1 MSYMEC
7 RHIKSNGCK
16 CEAAALRG
24 MPYCYFHVR
33 LHRTLRNHKA
43 ESASASAALPNAVLD
58 LPAVEDRTAIQLAL
72 TQVLQGMGSRRID
85 PRFGTQL
92 LYGLQIAAQL
102 IDPPRTIKDSEYV
115 QELTTSEEGD
125 ELGPQ
130 QFICGKEEKC
140 DECPYKSECWDDDNP
155 EPAANGDEVNDDDD
169 DDEDEDANDGGHDED
184 EDTAE

>member
-24 MPYCYFHVR
+24 MSYCYFHAR
-33 LHRTLRNHKA
+33 LHRTLRNHKS
-43 ESASASAALPNAVLD
+43 ESASASAAVPNAGLD

-102 IDPPRTIKDSEYV
+102 IDPPRTIDHSEFV
-115 QELTTSEEGD
+115 QELTTSEDGD

-130 QFICGKEEKC
+130 EFICEKGENC
-140 DECPYKSECWDDDNP
+140 DDCPYVEQCTHWVETKD
-155 EPAANGDEVNDDDD
+155 EPAANDEEEDD
-169 DDEDEDANDGGHDED
+169 DDEDEEDED
-184 EDTAE
+184 EGEE

>member
-16 CEAAALRG
+16 CHAAALRG
-24 MPYCYFHVR
+24 MPYCYFHAR
-33 LHRTLRNHKA
+33 LHRALHNQKANSETL
-43 ESASASAALPNAVLD
+43 PPAVPGVELD

-102 IDPPRTIKDSEYV
+102 IDPPRSIAYSEYV
-115 QELTTSEEGD
+115 QDLTTSDDGD
-125 ELGPQ
+125 ELGPLE
-130 QFICGKEEKC
+130 FTCKSDEKC
-140 DECPYKSECWDDDNP
+140 DTCPYVDRCTNEV
-155 EPAANGDEVNDDDD
+155 ETGDEDDADNSDDESEDD
-169 DDEDEDANDGGHDED
+169 DDEED
-184 EDTAE
+184 ESE